1 MSPSTGGIGESFG
14 PDTQT
19 DGLGTLLDLLDTP
32 PDVPPTCLVT
42 DAVSTDN
49 MGLAFQVDSAGKR
62 PLQAIHFSLNQRG
75 LLLMA
80 FGLRSSELLSA
91 DLIGLVANR
100 MSHTS

>member
-1 MSPSTGGIGESFG
+1 MNVVSQFGLRMSPSTGGIGDSFG

-42 DAVSTDN
+42 DAVSTDH

-62 PLQAIHFSLNQRG
+62 PLHVVHFS
-75 LLLMA
+75 
-80 FGLRSSELLSA
+80 
-91 DLIGLVANR
+91 
-100 MSHTS
+100 

>member
-1 MSPSTGGIGESFG
+1 MSPSTGGTGESFG

-42 DAVSTDN
+42 DAVSTDH
-49 MGLAFQVDSAGKR
+49 MGLAFQVDSAGKHS
-62 PLQAIHFSLNQRG
+62 LQVIHFSLNQRG
-75 LLLMA
+75 LMFMA
-80 FGLRSSELLSA
+80 FGLWSSELLSA

>member
-42 DAVSTDN
+42 DAVSTDH
-49 MGLAFQVDSAGKR
+49 MGLAFQVDPAGKR
-62 PLQAIHFSLNQRG
+62 PLQVVRFSLNQRG
-75 LLLMA
+75 LMFMA
-80 FGLRSSELLSA
+80 FGLRTSELLSA
-91 DLIGLVANR
+91 DLIGLVTNR
-100 MSHTS
+100 TSHTS

>member
-1 MSPSTGGIGESFG
+1 MSPSTGGMGESFG

-42 DAVSTDN
+42 DAVSTDH

-62 PLQAIHFSLNQRG
+62 PLQVHFSLNQG
-75 LLLMA
+75 SLMFMA
-80 FGLRSSELLSA
+80 FGLRTPELLSA
-91 DLIGLVANR
+91 DLIGLVTNR
-100 MSHTS
+100 TSRTS